1 MAQRKEIPDILG
13 PARQPQVDVMG
24 DLLSGNPVAAA
35 DNSIIRSQLR
45 YDYSLI
51 PAEQRETVQNAAVD
65 IVRNGKRAQES
76 LILIGERLLEIK
88 EVLEHGQF
96 GDWCETEF
104 SFSQR
109 TAQNMMNVAQTFGG
123 QKRNGVS
130 LLGDATLYLLSAPST
145 PAAAR
150 EEVIEMAQATGTT
163 PTKAEVKAVIDR
175 YKPTMTQLA
184 EMIETRPNLKS
195 ADLRAAARK
204 RAGHWLYDTA
214 ASNAEATWPGAWSQT
229 TLVNALHYVA
239 DALDRADRTPAANV
253 VPSEATHSR
262 QQGAQ
267 LATCSVCH
275 RPLSDPDSA
284 ANGVGPCCAAKR
296 TTAAGSGT
304 VDDDEEEEQPLQV
317 ADVADDDDQNWRI
330 DDMIKR
336 LKSALGC
343 LGDYEEVTGI
353 HSHSAPLRSAIAP
366 MLRVLESN
374 RI

>member
-1 MAQRKEIPDILG
+1 MAKRQEIPDILG
-13 PARQPQVDVMG
+13 QERQRIDVLG
-24 DLLSGNPVAAA
+24 DVLSGNPVAAA
-35 DNSIIRSQLR
+35 DNSLIRSQLR

-51 PAEQRETVQNAAVD
+51 PAGQREAVQDAAVD

-88 EVLEHGQF
+88 DVLEHGQF

-150 EEVIEMAQATGTT
+150 DEVIEMAQATGTT
-163 PTKAEVKAVIDR
+163 PTRADVKAVIDR

-184 EMIETRPNLKS
+184 EMIEKRPNLKS
-195 ADLRAAARK
+195 SDLRTAARK

-229 TLVNALHYVA
+229 MLVNALHYVA
-239 DALDRADRTPAANV
+239 DALDRADRTPAVNV
-253 VPSEATHSR
+253 VASEATGSR
-262 QQGAQ
+262 QHGAA
-267 LATCSVCH
+267 LARCIRCG
-275 RPLSDPDSA
+275 RPLSDPASA
-284 ANGVGPCCAAKR
+284 IAGVGPCCATKR
-296 TTAAGSGT
+296 TTATGSGT
-304 VDDDEEEEQPLQV
+304 AE
-317 ADVADDDDQNWRI
+317 DDDDDNWRI
-330 DDMIKR
+330 DDITER

-353 HSHSAPLRSAIAP
+353 HSHSEPLRNAIAP

-374 RI
+374 CI